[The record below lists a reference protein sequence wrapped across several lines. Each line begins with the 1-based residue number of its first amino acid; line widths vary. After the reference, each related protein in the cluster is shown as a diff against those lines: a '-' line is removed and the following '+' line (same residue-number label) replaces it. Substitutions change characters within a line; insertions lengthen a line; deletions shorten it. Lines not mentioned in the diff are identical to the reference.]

1 MVIPAWNAWEHTRAC
16 LQSLSATL
24 DVGDQVV
31 VVDNGSGD
39 GTREGLMAFPWVEV
53 VTNRENQGFA
63 RACNQGAA
71 RARGRIVIFLNS
83 DTVVPAGWL
92 EELLWPFHRQDVG
105 AAGPRSDNVSGPQH
119 VEGVPYAPDDQRTFF
134 EFAESW
140 RNEHH
145 HEVTEIHR
153 LVGFCLAIRTSL
165 FSEVGGFDER
175 YGIGGFEDDDLCRRV
190 LERGLRLVVAE
201 ASMVHHHAHA
211 TFDAN
216 DVDWMVEQ
224 SKNQV
229 YFEEKWGR
237 STPPAP
243 GLLSACLIVK
253 DEERM
258 LPACLESLSDV
269 VDEVVVY
276 DTGSSDDTVRIARA
290 AGARVVEG
298 TWEDSFATA
307 RNAALGMATGRWV
320 LSIDADETLL
330 ANPAAMRDQ
339 LARTPSGIEAYLVAI
354 ENLHGAGNASSV
366 HTAIRVFERTSVTWR
381 HRIHEQVVAADDPT
395 RHLRTSYL
403 SAARLVH
410 HGYTPEVF
418 DGRHKGER
426 NLELARAALDD
437 GEQSRPYA
445 LMNYGR
451 ALESVGR
458 SEEAVDILTEAVSI
472 APDGITKRLATTN
485 LVYILGRLGRYDEAI
500 VQVGR
505 LRQLSRSQVAA
516 DIAEGRLRLG
526 MGQQEEGL
534 AILAR
539 LPTRGA
545 TTTGWSTRRTW
556 WPPSGARR
564 SHRWSGS
571 VRRPTWCWTRSAPTA
586 SSRWTSAC
594 SSAGCSAPVARRRRS
609 RRRCPRR
616 TWCPRWAGYCA
627 SHRPWPTR
635 SSVEPGRGSR
645 TAWSRWPR
653 PPEWRWTCPS
663 PGHWSGR
670 RGCAPGGS
678 TRRAPWSPSPG
689 VRTWRR
695 SCASGPEPRP
705 SGPSVATSG

>member
-1 MVIPAWNAWEHTRAC
+1 MDGTRRPTATVVIPAWNAWEHTRAC

-190 LERGLRLVVAE
+190 LERGLRLVVADG
-201 ASMVHHHAHA
+201 SMVHHHAHA

-216 DVDWMVEQ
+216 DVDWMAGAV
-224 SKNQV
+224 KNQV
-229 YFEEKWGR
+229 YFGEKWGR
-237 STPPAP
+237 SKPLAP
-243 GLLSACLIVK
+243 RAAQRLPDRQG
-253 DEERM
+253 RGGM
-258 LPACLESLSDV
+258 LPACLDSLRDV

-276 DTGSSDDTVRIARA
+276 DTGSSDDTVRDRPA

-307 RNAALGMATGRWV
+307 RNAALAMRPAEWV

-339 LARTPSGIEAYLVAI
+339 LATIGHRTSRRTWWRSRTFTEPAMQP
-354 ENLHGAGNASSV
+354 SV

-403 SAARLVH
+403 SAA
-410 HGYTPEVF
+410 
-418 DGRHKGER
+418 
-426 NLELARAALDD
+426 A
-437 GEQSRPYA
+437 SRP
-445 LMNYGR
+445 
-451 ALESVGR
+451 
-458 SEEAVDILTEAVSI
+458 
-472 APDGITKRLATTN
+472 PRLH
-485 LVYILGRLGRYDEAI
+485 
-500 VQVGR
+500 
-505 LRQLSRSQVAA
+505 
-516 DIAEGRLRLG
+516 
-526 MGQQEEGL
+526 
-534 AILAR
+534 AR
-539 LPTRGA
+539 G
-545 TTTGWSTRRTW
+545 
-556 WPPSGARR
+556 
-564 SHRWSGS
+564 
-571 VRRPTWCWTRSAPTA
+571 VRRPSQRRAQPGARPGRAGRRRAVPALRGRAVGIGGS
-586 SSRWTSAC
+586 SSRGAL
-594 SSAGCSAPVARRRRS
+594 G
-609 RRRCPRR
+609 
-616 TWCPRWAGYCA
+616 
-627 SHRPWPTR
+627 PTM
-635 SSVEPGRGSR
+635 
-645 TAWSRWPR
+645 
-653 PPEWRWTCPS
+653 
-663 PGHWSGR
+663 
-670 RGCAPGGS
+670 
-678 TRRAPWSPSPG
+678 
-689 VRTWRR
+689 
-695 SCASGPEPRP
+695 
-705 SGPSVATSG
+705 